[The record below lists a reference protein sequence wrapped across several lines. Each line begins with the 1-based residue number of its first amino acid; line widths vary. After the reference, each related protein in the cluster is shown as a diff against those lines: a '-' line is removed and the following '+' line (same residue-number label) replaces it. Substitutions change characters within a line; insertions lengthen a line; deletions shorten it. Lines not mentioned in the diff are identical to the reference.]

1 MNLTNEYKPL
11 PDFLT
16 IKESD
21 IHGLGLFTKKDLP
34 ESFFL
39 VYLTYTIL
47 IFLTIISVYLLADLL
62 IIMICQIVLQSF
74 MMILKNI

>member
-21 IHGLGLFTKKDLP
+21 IHGLGLFTKKR
-34 ESFFL
+34 STGIFSSW
-39 VYLTYTIL
+39 YISL
-47 IFLTIISVYLLADLL
+47 IQF
-62 IIMICQIVLQSF
+62 
-74 MMILKNI
+74 